1 MNVKEK
7 LASVMRKKRTTYDY
21 VKEFTAKID
30 VNLRLKSAI
39 MDLVETNKT
48 KNANNSAAK
57 DLRDFFNEL
66 KGLSTSQV
74 LHLLTSNLS
83 PDYATNRLQGF
94 PNLIKEVHTC
104 CKLICEQISFLQQQQ
119 LRMWDYENMQKKCAD
134 FLNLQKEN
142 IKLKSNLLRFHQS
155 DLLNIESL
163 QSIKN
168 QLDLMRNDNYELAEQ
183 NEQLEWKIKAIQ
195 ELNDSFLIR
204 EAVQKNL

>member
-104 CKLICEQISFLQQQQ
+104 CKLICEQISFL
-119 LRMWDYENMQKKCAD
+119 
-134 FLNLQKEN
+134 
-142 IKLKSNLLRFHQS
+142 
-155 DLLNIESL
+155 
-163 QSIKN
+163 
-168 QLDLMRNDNYELAEQ
+168 
-183 NEQLEWKIKAIQ
+183 
-195 ELNDSFLIR
+195 
-204 EAVQKNL
+204 